1 MTTEQF
7 IENQLAG
14 YTSRATFDLE
24 SVKTLMRRVAWFQNY
39 RFISDLEDIGEDL
52 ANQGFK
58 RAMDTIIE
66 RESIYGREVPDD
78 EWKKLEQL

>member
-7 IENQLAG
+7 IANQLAG

-39 RFISDLEDIGEDL
+39 RFISDLEDIGEDV
-52 ANQGFK
+52 ANQGIK
-58 RAMDTIIE
+58 RAMNTIIE
-66 RESIYGREVPDD
+66 RESVYGREVPDD

>member
-7 IENQLAG
+7 IEKQLAG

-39 RFISDLEDIGEDL
+39 RFIGDLDDITEYIAAK
-52 ANQGFK
+52 ANK
-58 RAMDTIIE
+58 EAKYHIVAL
-66 RESIYGREVPDD
+66 ESQLGREVPDD

>member
-1 MTTEQF
+1 MTAEQF
-7 IENQLAG
+7 IEKQLAG

-39 RFISDLEDIGEDL
+39 RFIGNLDDIAEFIGANINRAAINHIIALESRL
-52 ANQGFK
+52 
-58 RAMDTIIE
+58 
-66 RESIYGREVPDD
+66 GREVPDD